1 MEFEKKNLV
10 GLLALLG
17 AILLIVGVF
26 LTWVD
31 VSVSSLLGGASESY
45 SGWDVYKNDD
55 GLFDN
60 ISYGYAPLVA
70 LVTGILALITTI
82 VPMFYKND
90 KVWKILG
97 IITLILGI
105 IAVVLGFLFEGDVS
119 DGFDYG
125 VVKASVDVGAG
136 LWLSVAGAILLVLGG
151 IVDIIK
157 KNS

>member
-1 MEFEKKNLV
+1 MNFDKSNIVGIV
-10 GLLALLG
+10 GLIG
-17 AILLIVGVF
+17 AILLIIGVF

-31 VSVSSLLGGASESY
+31 VSVSSLFGGVSESY

-55 GLFDN
+55 GLFDD

-70 LVTGILALITTI
+70 LITGILALITTI

-90 KVWKILG
+90 KIWKVLG
-97 IITLILGI
+97 AITLILGI
-105 IAVVLGFLFEGDVS
+105 VAVILGFLFNGDVS

-136 LWLSVAGAILLVLGG
+136 LWLSIAGAILLILGA
-151 IVDIIK
+151 IVDIVK
-157 KNS
+157 KNA